1 MNSYLSPQTQLLH
14 LPFSPSICAHLLHHI
29 SVILAQSPFCLLSQ
43 LFESRDSA
51 VFIFRCSGS
60 GQNLI
65 QKSEQMSMECKK
77 KAGNGSLQGLGEAV
91 DSSGDV
97 AEPHQ
102 GQILGCM
109 VKGDN
114 EHRHLNPSE

>member
-1 MNSYLSPQTQLLH
+1 M
-14 LPFSPSICAHLLHHI
+14 I
-29 SVILAQSPFCLLSQ
+29 
-43 LFESRDSA
+43 
-51 VFIFRCSGS
+51 IFRCSGS

-65 QKSEQMSMECKK
+65 KSLNKCPWNV

-102 GQILGCM
+102 GQVLGCV